1 MAKIETMEVIA
12 PAPWATA
19 LVYGDF
25 SGIEDDAEC
34 ERVEAF
40 MDALPGP
47 VVDAE
52 GEPEFRAAYG
62 TDTPNELAGDY
73 LTYTVHVL
81 EGSKND

>member
-1 MAKIETMEVIA
+1 MMAKVETMEVVA

-40 MDALPGP
+40 MRELPGP
-47 VVDAE
+47 VVDVI
-52 GEPEFRAAYG
+52 GEPEFRTACG
-62 TDTPNELAGDY
+62 TDTPHELAGEY
-73 LTYTVHVL
+73 MTYTVHVL
-81 EGSKND
+81 EG